1 MPYWDSKYFNTTATC
16 CPFNPFRSLPHRTA
30 VFLSASMLCQII
42 LSLKEVVVCG
52 VFFFFFFTFLQV
64 FNSEVVQNLKK
75 NKIILSLY
83 TSF

>member
-1 MPYWDSKYFNTTATC
+1 
-16 CPFNPFRSLPHRTA
+16 
-30 VFLSASMLCQII
+30 MLCQII

-52 VFFFFFFTFLQV
+52 FFFFYLQV

>member
-1 MPYWDSKYFNTTATC
+1 MW
-16 CPFNPFRSLPHRTA
+16 
-30 VFLSASMLCQII
+30 
-42 LSLKEVVVCG
+42 G
-52 VFFFFFFTFLQV
+52 FFFFYLQV